1 MLQVTRCVQGG
12 SSTCVSRLGTSGR
25 RTSACLGQ
33 ALTPSFPSSDPSGY
47 HIVYISLHFC
57 SSTISIMA
65 EFTIKDEDLN
75 SLKGKVAIVTG
86 MLLHST
92 ALRGIR
98 DHI

>member
-1 MLQVTRCVQGG
+1 
-12 SSTCVSRLGTSGR
+12 
-25 RTSACLGQ
+25 
-33 ALTPSFPSSDPSGY
+33 
-47 HIVYISLHFC
+47 
-57 SSTISIMA
+57 MA